1 VSPEI
6 ETEFVGKDQMPAWL
20 RNERVENMCFWLAGL
35 MLATSLLLLIAVI
48 ITGTRLLE
56 PAIMIAVYLMFASFA
71 ICMAIN
77 SLALIDLL
85 TTILRS
91 VKRSR

>member
-1 VSPEI
+1 
-6 ETEFVGKDQMPAWL
+6 MPAWL
-20 RNERVENMCFWLAGL
+20 RNERVETMLIWLACL
-35 MLATSLLLLIAVI
+35 MLAASLLLLIAVI
-48 ITGTRLLE
+48 ITGTRLLGT
-56 PAIMIAVYLMFASFA
+56 AIMVAVYLMIASFA

>member
-1 VSPEI
+1 
-6 ETEFVGKDQMPAWL
+6 
-20 RNERVENMCFWLAGL
+20 
-35 MLATSLLLLIAVI
+35 MLAASLLLLIAVI

-56 PAIMIAVYLMFASFA
+56 TAIMIAVYLMIASFA
-71 ICMAIN
+71 IGMAIN

-91 VKRSR
+91 VRRSR

>member
-1 VSPEI
+1 
-6 ETEFVGKDQMPAWL
+6 MPAWL
-20 RNERVENMCFWLAGL
+20 RHERLETMLIWLAGL
-35 MLATSLLLLIAVI
+35 MLAASLLLLIAVI
-48 ITGTRLLE
+48 IIGTQLLE
-56 PAIMIAVYLMFASFA
+56 TATMVAVYLMIASFA

-77 SLALIDLL
+77 SLAPIDLL